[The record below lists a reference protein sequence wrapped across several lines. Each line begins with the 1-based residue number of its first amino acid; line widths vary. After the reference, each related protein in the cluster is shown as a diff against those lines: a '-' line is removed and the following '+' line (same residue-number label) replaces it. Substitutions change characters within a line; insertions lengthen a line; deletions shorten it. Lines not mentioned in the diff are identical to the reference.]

1 MTNGPLLVSKRARKR
16 AGAVSVNC
24 DGSVNLLDW
33 AAVCARPSTPNAATT
48 RSVPSRAVICLR
60 TASELPRFSVHPHAL
75 PFLDEQR
82 HPDLEACVG
91 ARDLGDRSACR
102 VTARPGLRLLDRHL
116 DQRRQ
121 LQTYRVPVELV
132 DLHNE

>member
-1 MTNGPLLVSKRARKR
+1 MTNGPLLVSKRARNR

-24 DGSVNLLDW
+24 DGSVNVPDW
-33 AAVCARPSTPNAATT
+33 EAVCPQASTPNAATARIVT
-48 RSVPSRAVICLR
+48 SRAVICLR
-60 TASELPRFSVHPHAL
+60 TAGELPCFSVHPHAL

-91 ARDLGDRSACR
+91 ARDFGDRSAGR
-102 VTARPGLRLLDRHL
+102 VAARPRLRLLDRHL

-121 LQTYRVPVELV
+121 LQAYRVPVELV